1 MILHRQLAIGRLQ
14 HLVVGGAVDFQQ
26 FVIIDVERHSSKP
39 LLQPVTPAKAGA
51 AVGPVAP
58 VPRAMPACAGM
69 TAEGPPYFLSS
80 STSENS
86 ASTTSSSALL
96 SPASAAGEDR
106 KSTRL
111 NSSH

>member
-1 MILHRQLAIGRLQ
+1 MVRCPPRSKSPDPLFPEPTCFREAMGRLQ
-14 HLVVGGAVDFQQ
+14 HLVVGGAVDSQQ

-51 AVGPVAP
+51 AVGPAAP

-69 TAEGPPYFLSS
+69 TAEGHPYFLSS
-80 STSENS
+80 ST
-86 ASTTSSSALL
+86 
-96 SPASAAGEDR
+96 DR